1 MIQYFRKPYD
11 RFGENVKVEL
21 YLSNYANLSNLKGVT
36 GVDTSNITVTG
47 VNTSNIIAKS
57 DLGSLKAEIDK
68 IDTTKLKTVPIDLS
82 KLSNVVNNEVVK
94 NSMYDKL
101 VAKLNAIDSSEFVLK
116 SKYDTDKSD
125 LENKINDAD
134 EKNAWC

>member
-57 DLGSLKAEIDK
+57 DLGSLKAEVDK

-134 EKNAWC
+134 EKNA

>member
-57 DLGSLKAEIDK
+57 DLGSLKAEVDK

>member
-57 DLGSLKAEIDK
+57 DLGSLKAEVDK

-101 VAKLNAIDSSEFVLK
+101 IAKLNAIDSSEFVLK

-134 EKNAWC
+134 EKNA

>member
-1 MIQYFRKPYD
+1 MIQYFRKPCD
-11 RFGENVKVEL
+11 PFGENVKVEL

-36 GVDTSNITVTG
+36 GVDTSNILVTG

-57 DLGSLKAEIDK
+57 DLGSLKAEVDK
-68 IDTTKLKTVPIDLS
+68 IDTNKLKTVPVDLS
-82 KLSNVVNNEVVK
+82 KLSNVVNNEAVK

-101 VAKLNAIDSSEFVLK
+101 VAKLNAIDSSELVLK
-116 SKYDTDKSD
+116 SKYDIDKSD

-134 EKNAWC
+134 EKNV

>member
-1 MIQYFRKPYD
+1 MIQYFRKPCD
-11 RFGENVKVEL
+11 PFGENDKVEL

-36 GVDTSNITVTG
+36 GVDTSNILVTG

-57 DLGSLKAEIDK
+57 DLGSLKAEVDK
-68 IDTTKLKTVPIDLS
+68 IDTNKLKTVPVDLS
-82 KLSNVVNNEVVK
+82 KLSNVVNNEAVK

-101 VAKLNAIDSSEFVLK
+101 VAKLNAIDSSELVLK

-134 EKNAWC
+134 EKNA